1 MDLSKKKLD
10 CLYILGFAPESWLT
24 MKKTVNFGLRVY
36 FLAQNMLK
44 AHKTHFQ
51 VPEHID
57 ILFIILKIHNFDSP
71 MALLLI
77 REKVSL
83 GISENA
89 NIIIE

>member
-1 MDLSKKKLD
+1 M
-10 CLYILGFAPESWLT
+10 INNEIE
-24 MKKTVNFGLRVY
+24 KTVNFGLRVY